1 MGRILPQ
8 VDGACILAG
17 MSTILEK
24 VKERRLASLA
34 DLRSEKFTFNG
45 KLSDV
50 KWNVKQL
57 QQFREELNAIEEMLQ
72 ELGWITGSS
81 IIVDKPVLNVPSD
94 LRIKWRLSD
103 PLINF
108 SGYNNRLRALQIL
121 SFPASADI
129 LQD

>member
-45 KLSDV
+45 QLSDV

>member
-34 DLRSEKFTFNG
+34 DLRSEKFIFNG

>member
-1 MGRILPQ
+1 
-8 VDGACILAG
+8 

-45 KLSDV
+45 QLSDV

-57 QQFREELNAIEEMLQ
+57 RQFRNELSAIEEMLQ
-72 ELGWITGSS
+72 GLGWITGSS